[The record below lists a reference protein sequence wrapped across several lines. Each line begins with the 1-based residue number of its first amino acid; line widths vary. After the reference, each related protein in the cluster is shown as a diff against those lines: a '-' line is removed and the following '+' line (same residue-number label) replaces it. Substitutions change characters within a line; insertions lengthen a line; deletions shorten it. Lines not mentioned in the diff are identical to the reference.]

1 MKNCIFK
8 LLVLLFISTTFS
20 FSQKLSQEV
29 FEGKINNK
37 IPISLSLIFYNNV
50 VYGNIIYK
58 KKGIPISVIGR
69 LDKDGA
75 LFLNELMP
83 NGLCTGIF
91 SVILKENKI
100 EGDWFTGD
108 NEKRK
113 EYKVSLVKISE
124 TSILETQ
131 IVDVTGTYKY
141 HHADEGPSGN
151 LEVQKIGKNKIA
163 VAIDCIRGK
172 PSYNMAQ
179 IDKTILEL
187 SHNQAIYHN
196 TEFGKCKFK
205 ITFLKNG
212 VNVQCVDNSYDCG
225 FGNAA
230 TVTGNYI
237 KINSKKPKFEGL

>member
-1 MKNCIFK
+1 MKNYIFNIFI
-8 LLVLLFISTTFS
+8 LIFISVLS
-20 FSQKLSQEV
+20 YSQNLTQKK

-37 IPISLSLIFYNNV
+37 ISISLSLTFDKNV
-50 VYGNIIYK
+50 VYGNVIYT
-58 KKGIPISVIGR
+58 KKGIPISVIGQ
-69 LDKDGA
+69 LDNGL

-100 EGDWFTGD
+100 EGDWFTGH

-113 EYKVSLVKISE
+113 EYKVSMVKTSE
-124 TSILETQ
+124 NTIIDTPF
-131 IVDVTGTYKY
+131 IDVTGTYKY
-141 HHADEGPSGN
+141 YLDNEGPTGI
-151 LEVQKIGKNKIA
+151 LEVQQIGKNKIA
-163 VAIDCIRGK
+163 IAFDCIRGK

-179 IDKTILEL
+179 IDKTLLEL
-187 SHNQAIYHN
+187 FHNQAIYYN

-212 VNVQCVDNSYDCG
+212 VNVQYIDDAYDCG

-230 TVTGNYI
+230 TVTGNYF
-237 KINSKKPKFEGL
+237 KINSKKPEF